1 MNLKG
6 IDVPNFEDKLE
17 VIYNDW
23 MNETRGFSTRREYFE
38 FCFDRRELLNV
49 EGWLKAA
56 MLEGYDIGFQDGKNS
71 DRDSY
76 DILVNDLYSTISKQH
91 EDINSL
97 TTRCESLKSMLL
109 KIAKQQHEN
118 SKMFDT
124 FL

>member
-1 MNLKG
+1 MINEK
-6 IDVPNFEDKLE
+6 IDDLYDKWL
-17 VIYNDW
+17 NQ
-23 MNETRGFSTRREYFE
+23 TRGFSIRKEYLHDIFSVN
-38 FCFDRRELLNV
+38 DLYRV
-49 EGWLKAA
+49 EPWLKAA